1 MQSRSLGM
9 FIVIFMEDIMDI
21 WCKLVVG
28 TELVECSRYN
38 TVKEV
43 QDAFP
48 RARKGNT

>member
-21 WCKLVVG
+21 WCNLVVG
-28 TELVECSRYN
+28 TELVECSRY

-48 RARKGNT
+48 